1 MKSPSFEVEWKGQSL
16 GRFTLAELR
25 TQLASG
31 HLSRIHRVQVQGAW
45 QPLGVWL
52 DQLEAH
58 QRNAA
63 MQAQEQERTGAEH
76 ELSAERTRV
85 SALEQRLRQMEQ
97 NRPPPIPASPFP
109 TTSYSTPTSSLE
121 TTETCGM
128 AIASLVLGIL
138 CALLFTASVVLAYQS
153 VPEWLGITFCACILT
168 WFLTIIFGHL
178 ALTEI
183 RREPSTSGR
192 GLALTGLILGYL
204 VIVLIA
210 ILFIIAASQ
219 NDYRRRLHF

>member
-1 MKSPSFEVEWKGQSL
+1 MKSPTFEVEWKGQSL

-45 QPLGVWL
+45 HPLGTWL
-52 DQLEAH
+52 DQLETH
-58 QRNAA
+58 QRNVA
-63 MQAQEQERTGAEH
+63 MQAQEQAQADSEH
-76 ELSAERTRV
+76 ELSAERARV

-97 NRPPPIPASPFP
+97 NRPPPIPASHVHAISPHPSFG
-109 TTSYSTPTSSLE
+109 

-128 AIASLVLGIL
+128 AIASFVLGIF
-138 CALLFTASVVLAYQS
+138 CALLFTVSVVLAYHS
-153 VPEWLGITFCACILT
+153 VPEWLGITFCGCILA

-178 ALTEI
+178 ALAEI
-183 RREPSTSGR
+183 RLEPSSSGR

-204 VIVLIA
+204 VIALIT

-219 NDYRRRLHF
+219 NDYRRRLNF